1 VVTRA
6 ADVVGNGTATYQ
18 LALYSERLEPGFD
31 LQFDGGPSVV
41 FVRGGTVTATAQG
54 DEPVTLQSSDA
65 WVLRFPTRLVDGG
78 ATAWIDWWAIS
89 EAAEG
94 GTDCDNLLLA
104 SEISLDSKEF
114 LLRCDQVAFPP
125 GGVAYT
131 HTHAGPGIRRLIS
144 GRLRVD
150 SNGESHEYL
159 PGDAWFESGP
169 IPVYAEA
176 SPEDGAAFL
185 RVMVLPVAFKGKSS
199 ITYLREE
206 DRVKPKDQIYSIYV
220 DEEVAL

>member
-1 VVTRA
+1 
-6 ADVVGNGTATYQ
+6 
-18 LALYSERLEPGFD
+18 
-31 LQFDGGPSVV
+31 
-41 FVRGGTVTATAQG
+41 
-54 DEPVTLQSSDA
+54 
-65 WVLRFPTRLVDGG
+65 
-78 ATAWIDWWAIS
+78 
-89 EAAEG
+89 
-94 GTDCDNLLLA
+94 
-104 SEISLDSKEF
+104 
-114 LLRCDQVAFPP
+114 
-125 GGVAYT
+125 
-131 HTHAGPGIRRLIS
+131 
-144 GRLRVD
+144 VD